1 MQQANIS
8 TKTREVDIMLFKC
21 SVCGYIHEG
30 PEAPEKCP
38 KCGAISEFDDDRYEE
53 LNPQDN

>member
-1 MQQANIS
+1 
-8 TKTREVDIMLFKC
+8 MLFKC

-38 KCGAISEFDDDRYEE
+38 KCAAEKDKFTALTEE
-53 LNPQDN
+53 EAKKALRLSAPMTSIWKS